1 MIPVLVLAG
10 GLGTRLQNE
19 VKDVPKPMAPI
30 QGIPFLHYVI
40 KHIETHYSSKIYFS
54 LGYKGELI
62 KQYFTRLNC
71 KNYTFYNEPEAL
83 GTGGAIKFC
92 WQNIPEEQ
100 LLVLNGD
107 TFAPFDAELF
117 IQHCKTHNLTSAL
130 LLRHVENCSRYGSVA
145 FNAQFKITRFIE
157 KHNDIQAGWINA
169 GVYLLNKTDFF
180 NRCAALHTFSIE
192 RQYLAD
198 HPQLGAYPSMGYFI
212 DIGIPEDFKKAQ
224 HELSKYKP

>member
-40 KHIETHYSSKIYFS
+40 THIETQYSGKIYFS

-62 KQYFTRLNC
+62 KQYFTELNP
-71 KNYTFYNEPEAL
+71 NSYTFYNEPEAL

-100 LLVLNGD
+100 LLVINGD
-107 TFAPFDAELF
+107 TFAPFDVKTF
-117 IQHCKTHNLTSAL
+117 ILHCKTHHLNSAL
-130 LLRHVENCSRYGSVA
+130 LLRPVENCSRYGSVE
-145 FNAQFKITRFIE
+145 FNSHFKITRFKE
-157 KHNDIQAGWINA
+157 KHQNTGAGWINA
-169 GVYLLNKTDFF
+169 GIYLLNKTDFF
-180 NRCAALHTFSIE
+180 KHCSAMHTFSLE
-192 RQYLAD
+192 QQYLAE
-198 HPQLGAYPSMGYFI
+198 HPQLGAYPSTGYFI

-224 HELSKYKP
+224 NELSKYKP